1 MLYKKY
7 HRNYIRQFKGR
18 AFIEPTLISTLI
30 KLNGKYEMVYS
41 IKMKIVSGQKP
52 LINWDGKLCYTRN
65 ITGTTLGNSRKEL
78 S

>member
-7 HRNYIRQFKGR
+7 HRNYIRQFKDR
-18 AFIEPTLISTLI
+18 AFIELTLTSTVI

-41 IKMKIVSGQKP
+41 IKKIIVSGQQKP

-65 ITGTTLGNSRKEL
+65 ITRTTLGNSKKEL
-78 S
+78 